1 MTFIKNQNTLTLY
14 LNSLNKIYMHLT
26 GTKQEWGKIF
36 GFLQLLLE
44 KGCEMG
50 DHRLQIRENRRLSL
64 LSLSRKIEGGSLSI
78 NPDGYD
84 SWIFKIDTEFE
95 KKETRYD
102 IETLNVH
109 KTNILDRIKKNESSF
124 HIEEVQAFLENIG
137 IYDFV
142 SYSEKGE
149 DFTAT
154 FVDQQTGYKK
164 DVDIRLRTLLDRHYL
179 LSTNRAS
186 NFKFDITQTKFSN
199 PETNKINAIG
209 DDESGS
215 LSRLSEIFRLG
226 GRLKY
231 TGVEGKF
238 FHNSLQLIDMHLA
251 RLLGEMVKLFYTGE
265 SITLRDLTK
274 EINEINLFKVKD
286 EVISKGRIYEYKIR
300 QFLYACACGL
310 KSTKTWRGYS
320 NTDIQIFITKDAQLR
335 AYDPCEKEIFER
347 FLWENTR
354 LSLGNETKSKYG
366 AIEKEN
372 GQWLIKLNLEIC
384 FQ

>member
-1 MTFIKNQNTLTLY
+1 
-14 LNSLNKIYMHLT
+14 MHLN
-26 GTKQEWGKIF
+26 GTKQEWGKICA
-36 GFLQLLLE
+36 FLQLLLE
-44 KGCEMG
+44 KGSEMG
-50 DHRLQIRENRRLSL
+50 DHRLQVRENKRLSL
-64 LSLSRKIEGGSLSI
+64 LSLTRKIDGGLLSI
-78 NPDGYD
+78 NPDGD
-84 SWIFKIDTEFE
+84 NAWTFKIDTEYE
-95 KKETRYD
+95 KKEATYSTES
-102 IETLNVH
+102 IKEMQTKVLE
-109 KTNILDRIKKNESSF
+109 KIKKDEPSF
-124 HIEEVQAFLENIG
+124 FIEEVQTFLENIG

-154 FVDQQTGYKK
+154 FEDKLTGYKRET
-164 DVDIRLRTLLDRHYL
+164 DIRLRSLLDRHYL
-179 LSTNRAS
+179 VATNRAS

-215 LSRLSEIFRLG
+215 LSRLAEIFRLG

-231 TGVEGKF
+231 TGIEGKF
-238 FHNSLQLIDMHLA
+238 FQNSLQLIDMHLA

-274 EINEINLFKVKD
+274 EINGINLFKVKE

-300 QFLYACACGL
+300 QFLYASACGL

-320 NTDIQIFITKDAQLR
+320 NNDIQIFITKEGELR
-335 AYDPCEKEIFER
+335 AYDPCEKEMFER

-366 AIEKEN
+366 VIEKEN